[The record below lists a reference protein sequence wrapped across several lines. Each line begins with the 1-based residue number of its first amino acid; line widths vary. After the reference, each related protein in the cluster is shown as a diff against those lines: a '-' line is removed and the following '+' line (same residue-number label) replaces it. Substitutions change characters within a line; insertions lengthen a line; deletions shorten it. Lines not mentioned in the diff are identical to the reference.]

1 MSGSAHDISFR
12 RRHRLCL
19 NKPRADTLLKDK
31 IRIVSLPIGGPDEAE
46 RRVFSPKGELA
57 QIVNG
62 TTAVRHLVY
71 WDLDSPRSGQTRGS
85 HYHKSKTEE
94 CYVLTGEIEVT
105 AVDQETEERAILT
118 IRGGDRVS
126 IAPGVAHSYRSK
138 GYAQALELLPNP
150 YDSTDTIP
158 FAV

>member
-1 MSGSAHDISFR
+1 M
-12 RRHRLCL
+12 
-19 NKPRADTLLKDK
+19 LKDK

-62 TTAVRHLVY
+62 TAAIRHLVY
-71 WDLDSPRSGQTRGS
+71 WDLDSPRSGQARGS
-85 HYHKSKTEE
+85 HYHKAKTEE

-105 AVDQETEERAILT
+105 AVDRETGERTILT
-118 IRGGDRVS
+118 VCGGDRVT
-126 IAPGVAHSYRSK
+126 IVPGVAHSYRSK

-150 YDSTDTIP
+150 YDPDDTIP
-158 FAV
+158 VPV

>member
-1 MSGSAHDISFR
+1 M
-12 RRHRLCL
+12 
-19 NKPRADTLLKDK
+19 LKDK

-62 TTAVRHLVY
+62 TAAIRHLVY

-85 HYHKSKTEE
+85 HYHRIKTEV

-105 AVDQETEERAILT
+105 AVDRETSEREVITA
-118 IRGGDRVS
+118 RAGDRITVD
-126 IAPGVAHSYRSK
+126 PGVAHSYRSK
-138 GYAQALELLPNP
+138 GYAQALELLPTP
-150 YDSTDTIP
+150 YDPEDTIP
-158 FAV
+158 LAV

>member
-1 MSGSAHDISFR
+1 M
-12 RRHRLCL
+12 
-19 NKPRADTLLKDK
+19 LKDK

-62 TTAVRHLVY
+62 TAAVRHLVY

-85 HYHKSKTEE
+85 HYHRIKTEV

-105 AVDQETEERAILT
+105 AVDRETSEREVITA
-118 IRGGDRVS
+118 RAGDRITVD
-126 IAPGVAHSYRSK
+126 PGVAHSYRSK
-138 GYAQALELLPNP
+138 GYAQALELLPTP
-150 YDSTDTIP
+150 YDPEDTIP
-158 FAV
+158 LAV

>member
-1 MSGSAHDISFR
+1 M
-12 RRHRLCL
+12 
-19 NKPRADTLLKDK
+19 LKDK

-62 TTAVRHLVY
+62 TAAVRHLVY

-85 HYHKSKTEE
+85 HYHRIKTEV

-105 AVDQETEERAILT
+105 AVDRETSERAIL
-118 IRGGDRVS
+118 IVRGGDR
-126 IAPGVAHSYRSK
+126 ITLAPGVAHSYRSK
-138 GYAQALELLPNP
+138 GYAQALELLPDP
-150 YDSTDTIP
+150 YDATDTVP
-158 FAV
+158 FPVQGQLS